1 MDKNLD
7 KSKNIINYLKFQR
20 ITFNRELPKV
30 LEKYSYD
37 IESFKNLKKKEKDLI
52 TDDIKLGI
60 CIFQDIGEDNNINY
74 LNYILI
80 LESLPNDKIKNLYR
94 FFSFR
99 WNNLLNSDENFCQ
112 NKLNYKL
119 KNPYSS
125 IYSSSNP
132 KKLLLDTLQD
142 LKKKKK
148 ISILYFI
155 GCMNQFIT

>member
-7 KSKNIINYLKFQR
+7 QSKNIINYLKFQR
-20 ITFNRELPKV
+20 ITFNRDLPKV

-37 IESFKNLKKKEKDLI
+37 LESFKNLKKKEKDLI

-60 CIFQDIGEDNNINY
+60 CIFKDIGEDNNINY

-132 KKLLLDTLQD
+132 KKLLLDTLKD
-142 LKKKKK
+142 LKKKKN